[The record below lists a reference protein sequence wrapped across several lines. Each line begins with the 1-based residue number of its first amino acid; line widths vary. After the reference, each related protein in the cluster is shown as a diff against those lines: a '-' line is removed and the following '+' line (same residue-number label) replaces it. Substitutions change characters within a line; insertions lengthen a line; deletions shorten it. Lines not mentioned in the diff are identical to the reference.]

1 MFLEQSD
8 LDDASVPG
16 ASSDAHSLSDDAVIS
31 DPDSHEPKRKA
42 KKLLLL
48 GLFVVVAVAGI
59 FYLRSSLTTKSPAA
73 NLPAPRIHILVKGTP
88 PVGVAKQVPTSVV
101 VTRNPFVPASAS
113 GSGSSTT
120 SSSTSGVPPAG

>member
-59 FYLRSSLTTKSPAA
+59 FYLRSSLTSKSPVA
-73 NLPAPRIHILVKGTP
+73 NLPVPRIHILVKATP

-101 VTRNPFVPASAS
+101 VIRNPFVPAS

-120 SSSTSGVPPAG
+120 SSSASGVPPAG